1 MEEALQKAVATG
13 ELGPEATEA
22 LLASSTEDDEVRDHN
37 QKVSSA
43 V

>member
-1 MEEALQKAVATG
+1 MDEALQKAVATG

-22 LLASSTEDDEVRDHN
+22 LLASSTEEEEVRDHN

>member
-1 MEEALQKAVATG
+1 MDDALQKAVATG
-13 ELGPEATEA
+13 ELGSDATEA
-22 LLASSTEDDEVRDHN
+22 LLTSSTEEEEVREHN